1 MIDLRG
7 LVGACFLL
15 AIIGTVV
22 CAPIGWAI
30 VIGIEWAYPE
40 ILKGQPAQQQ
50 TELVQKK
57 ILPRTTYEQSRYK
70 IEAKQ
75 E

>member
-15 AIIGTVV
+15 AVIGTIVFV
-22 CAPIGWAI
+22 PIGWAI
-30 VIGIEWAYPE
+30 VIGIEWAYSEPIKE
-40 ILKGQPAQQQ
+40 RTAQQK

-57 ILPRTTYEQSRYK
+57 ILPLTTFEQVRYN
-70 IEAKQ
+70 
-75 E
+75 